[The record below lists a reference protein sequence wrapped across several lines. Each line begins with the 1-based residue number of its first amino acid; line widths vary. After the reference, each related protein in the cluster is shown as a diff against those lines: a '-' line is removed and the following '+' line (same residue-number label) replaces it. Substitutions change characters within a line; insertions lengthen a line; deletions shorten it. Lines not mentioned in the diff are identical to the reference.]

1 MAKTATLSF
10 LTLALLL
17 ATVGTAYYLYVSKQE
32 SYLID
37 RNFRLLALWSKK
49 LRETTE
55 EYKHQ
60 IQYIIISASPESD
73 DEQVKCRKTNPQQE
87 CWPVQCSEKANEEC
101 DGPKISL
108 EKFKSE
114 FEKLHE
120 EYEGKLRSI
129 SSCSIP
135 ADPKLDTFV
144 NKQPRI
150 KVQLSSTDKDLLHLT
165 YERKREKTR
174 SACKDAVCNY
184 DHHYRREKEES
195 KQVCQDTVQVDLSI
209 SKVLPHLITKNSFSD
224 VILFDSETEKVHF
237 QENTSL
243 YKIDDFRDVVVQ
255 RPDSGGFFSFFFDN
269 FETADIQNNKTGPS
283 TPPSLKNLLQNPTHR
298 EITIANISY
307 DLFTQPV
314 VLPELTLEK
323 PAHYKQTKKV
333 PARLILAGLVK
344 HEDFEKEYHAIPHT
358 WLLVFLFFVLLGLLS
373 FPIIHLG
380 FMDSRERLS
389 PIHVLSLLATG
400 VFGTALITL
409 FFLDIVWFKGVRHNL
424 DAQLETTAEQ
434 IKSEFS
440 YELKKNL
447 NLLHAYDHSDD
458 FEKDFACVTQ
468 GENCPVTYHH
478 AWAEESDRR
487 RGRNLET
494 TWVVRR
500 KYPYLCDAKHKEAF
514 PYHCSYVVVFWV
526 DQEKNTR
533 INWTPSSSYYLE
545 ASTPITNREYVNRIL
560 NPDPKSSLWHTQDR
574 HPEFFAESLL
584 SWGTGRHRV
593 VLSIAS
599 SQSEREESS
608 EGEPKKW
615 VAAIETEF
623 QFLKAV
629 AIPDG
634 TGFAVIEDDGGRVLF
649 HSDDKQSLWENFFAE
664 TDNNSRLKAH
674 VFSRTAGWFQGTYWG
689 EGHSFYSTPLPA
701 VPWSLVVFRNKE
713 LFRTTNFEAIILACA
728 LFALYIIISL
738 IVPVVIWLF
747 NKARRRKMSISWFW
761 PDSDRYYWC
770 YATIGLIFF
779 LVGIPFLLCD
789 VFPDDFA
796 VWFVFP
802 YLLVSLI
809 FLYLL
814 TKHCPKRT
822 QEISP
827 EQSHRQ
833 YAFVIISFLLLF
845 SALPMG
851 IFFKTGVDKEMTMAM
866 KYNLITLGQK
876 LRQTSDL
883 DFSQIFREIS
893 ATPSPVA
900 ECPENECE
908 SVKCEQINSQHEDCP
923 LECTGKSI
931 SRNNRT
937 FFKHSIHLNLIA
949 ETELCVSDKGF
960 SQNSSSSPKL
970 SFLERIHQIIREHS
984 LSRLSN
990 PVSIRTLGLTSDQP
1004 SGTPFHWP
1012 DNSES
1017 SSISLEF
1024 RALPKHEE
1032 SSRDNLWV
1040 ILQSSLPSVWFSD
1053 FPDERSFLSLILPL
1067 IVLIGNSLVLVM
1079 VPIFIVS
1086 RIFPILQKS
1095 STNESANLETS
1106 KEGNCLI
1113 VGLPESLKYWIPLGS
1128 HGRIDCHQIGDLPR
1142 KISFIKED
1150 SVILDHFEYQ
1160 FGVPEFDRAKLK
1172 LLTAL
1177 LVEGKGIYVLSTINP
1192 LKLVR
1197 EDDAGPSSPDESEH
1211 PIPVSLQ
1218 EWSQVFQSFTLHYIS
1233 LASKFPRGAPSYEA
1247 IWQSRTIDE
1256 KITLHHLAQDGF
1268 VHAENQDLR
1277 HLLELGLI
1285 KSKPDSCWMIDDGFE
1300 EYVLNAAQ
1308 RDRLGAI
1315 ERVKRQG
1322 LWHVWKWPL
1331 AIVFVVLVVGL
1342 LWTQQ
1347 ESENAL
1353 VVMLS
1358 LLPVLLPTLSSLEE
1372 DGNGS

>member
-1 MAKTATLSF
+1 MSKTATLSF

-17 ATVGTAYYLYVSKQE
+17 SAVGTAYYVYVSKQE

-37 RNFRLLALWSKK
+37 RNFRLLALWGKK

-60 IQYIIISASPESD
+60 IQYIIISASPGSD

-87 CWPVQCSEKANEEC
+87 CFPVQCSRKANEKC

-120 EYEGKLRSI
+120 EFEGKLRSI

-135 ADPKLDTFV
+135 ADPKLGTFV

-150 KVQLSSTDKDLLHLT
+150 KVQLSSTDKDLLHLI

-184 DHHYRREKEES
+184 DHHYRREKEEP

-209 SKVLPHLITKNSFSD
+209 SKVLTQLITKNSFSD
-224 VILFDSETEKVHF
+224 VILFDSETGKVHF

-269 FETADIQNNKTGPS
+269 FETADIQNNKTGSS
-283 TPPSLKNLLQNPTHR
+283 TPPPLKNLLQNPTHR
-298 EITIANISY
+298 QITIANISY
-307 DLFTQPV
+307 ELFTQPV
-314 VLPELTLEK
+314 VLPELTL
-323 PAHYKQTKKV
+323 KKKWKDV
-333 PARLILAGLVK
+333 SARLILAGLVK
-344 HEDFEKEYHAIPHT
+344 HENFEREYHAIPHT

-373 FPIIHLG
+373 LPIIHLG

-389 PIHVLSLLATG
+389 PIHVFSLLAAG

-409 FFLDIVWFKGVRHNL
+409 FFLDVVWLNGVRHNL

-434 IKSEFS
+434 IKSKFS
-440 YELKKNL
+440 YELKKNV

-478 AWAEESDRR
+478 AWAEESNRK
-487 RGRNLET
+487 RGGDLET
-494 TWVVRR
+494 TWVVRK
-500 KYPYLCDAKHKEAF
+500 KYPYLCNAKYKEAF

-545 ASTPITNREYVNRIL
+545 ASTPITHREYVNRIL
-560 NPDPKSSLWHTQDR
+560 NPDPKSSLWHTQDG
-574 HPEFFAESLL
+574 HPAFYAESLL
-584 SWGTGRHRV
+584 SLGTGKHRV

-599 SQSEREESS
+599 SQPEREESS
-608 EGEPKKW
+608 EGEPPKW

-664 TDNNSRLKAH
+664 TDNDARLKDH
-674 VFSRTAGWFQGTYWG
+674 VFSRTAGRFQGTYWG
-689 EGHSFYSTPLPA
+689 KGHSFYSTPLPA

-713 LFRTTNFEAIILACA
+713 LFRTANFEAIILACA

-747 NKARRRKMSISWFW
+747 NKARRRKMSMSWFW

-779 LVGIPFLLCD
+779 LVGIPLFWCD
-789 VFPDDFA
+789 IFPDDYA

-809 FLYLL
+809 FLCLL
-814 TKHCPKRT
+814 TKIRPKSH

-827 EQSHRQ
+827 EQLHRR
-833 YAFVIISFLLLF
+833 YACTILALLLLF

-851 IFFKTGVDKEMTMAM
+851 IFFKTGADREMTLAI
-866 KYNLITLGQK
+866 KYNLITLGHK
-876 LRQTSDL
+876 LRQISDL
-883 DFSQIFREIS
+883 DFSQISREIS
-893 ATPSPVA
+893 ASPSPVA
-900 ECPENECE
+900 ECQENECE
-908 SVKCEQINSQHEDCP
+908 SVKCEQINSEQEGCP
-923 LECTGKSI
+923 LECPGKSI

-937 FFKHSIHLNLIA
+937 LLKHSIHLNIIA

-960 SQNSSSSPKL
+960 SQNFSSPPEL
-970 SFLERIHQIIREHS
+970 FLLERIHQIIRENS

-990 PVSIRTLGLTSDQP
+990 PVSIRTLGLTGDQP
-1004 SGTPFHWP
+1004 SGTPFRWKY
-1012 DNSES
+1012 DLS
-1017 SSISLEF
+1017 SSI
-1024 RALPKHEE
+1024 ALDFQAPSKPETK
-1032 SSRDNLWV
+1032 WV
-1040 ILQSSLPSVWFSD
+1040 ILRSWPPSEVWSILA
-1053 FPDERSFLSLILPL
+1053 FLCKRPFLGSIIAIACL
-1067 IVLIGNSLVLVM
+1067 LVLVI

-1086 RIFPILQKS
+1086 RIFPILRMSSSIENSNQK
-1095 STNESANLETS
+1095 
-1106 KEGNCLI
+1106 KKNCLI
-1113 VGLPESLKYWIPLGS
+1113 IGPPESLNISCAKKEN
-1128 HGRIDCHQIGDLPR
+1128 IDCRQISDPLEWW
-1142 KISFIKED
+1142 KITRQVLYTQKAE
-1150 SVILDHFEYQ
+1150 VTLDHFEYQ
-1160 FGVPEFDRAKLK
+1160 FGVPRFDRAKYELFAR
-1172 LLTAL
+1172 LLAK
-1177 LVEGKGIYVLSTINP
+1177 GKQLHVLSTINP
-1192 LKLVR
+1192 LKFAR
-1197 EDDAGPSSPDESEH
+1197 EDDPAPSSPDELKS
-1211 PIPVSLQ
+1211 PASVSLR
-1218 EWSQVFQSFTLHYIS
+1218 EWSQVFQSFALRYKPGTS
-1233 LASKFPRGAPSYEA
+1233 LDSESPHAEPHYEA
-1247 IWQSRTIDE
+1247 LWQARTIDE

-1277 HLLELGLI
+1277 HLLKLGLI
-1285 KSKPDSCWMIDDGFE
+1285 KSRPDSCWMINDGFE

-1308 RDRLGAI
+1308 RDRLGAK

-1331 AIVFVVLVVGL
+1331 TIVFLVLVMGL

-1347 ESENAL
+1347 EFGNAL

-1358 LLPVLLPTLSSLEE
+1358 LLPVLLPTLSGLEE
-1372 DGNGS
+1372 DGKGS